1 MALHCFFGAF
11 LLCVTAGW
19 DGSGGGNTLPPPTD
33 VVWRAPFSEGE
44 EAFAVERLDGAEGE
58 VSFRYDSIRVV
69 KTNSRGAIVVTARRP
84 FRELNGKTPGVF
96 ATVDESDGDPM
107 RSLGFIRIWS
117 GPKNLTL
124 RGTGAY
130 GPNPQN
136 DFLPGTRPGC
146 PLRKFAQPANESAGG
161 PDYQSAI
168 VVAGAPSTSV
178 WRNWC
183 AQPAAAAAAAW
194 KRYKSDLWKRGVR
207 NHSKEVYP
215 DAVLEQRLAN
225 DFEHTAKVVRQDGY
239 AKLQLDGQD
248 APPVFYKGYGGPFAY
263 CGMRMQDKA
272 DLKLQLAGITFGGR
286 VTNDPGIKP
295 NWTRAGF
302 DLAGT
307 VGRVRHYMRA
317 APDSLFILSIGV
329 NPYPQF
335 ADDYPS
341 ERWIGP
347 DGQPVRGKG
356 CIVAWDQQAAAKD
369 PKAWNL
375 TSQFSPLWRETVKK
389 HIAALIEEL
398 KRTGL
403 SKRIVGIH
411 ASGSHD
417 GQFGMPLYDYSP
429 HARAA
434 YRTFLKSRYGTV
446 GNLSDAWG
454 RQVASFESVE
464 PPDGKRYGDARTG
477 MDFFIDKENRDL
489 VDFQEFIHHASV
501 GIQEDIARHAKACF
515 GKDIIAVKYCLSV
528 FAGLKAGEFD
538 FTRFVNSDA
547 IDVFAAQSCY
557 KRRPPGIPIPE
568 KRVTA
573 SLHEHGKLFVSELD
587 FEAFHRGPSF
597 SQDEVLAMGWG
608 YLPDYPTWESANRKA
623 TGQMIAQRHGFWY
636 YDMGGDYFDD
646 DRMLADIRSVMSK
659 VRGQF
664 AGTPS
669 DWRPSAAFV
678 VDEKGMMFRN
688 ISRGSHG
695 TIVDE
700 RDSMAEQLAL
710 LEMAAVPF
718 DCYLMDDF
726 LKKPEL
732 ADRYKTVML
741 AGAYELD
748 VERRDLIARLCK
760 NGRTVILGSGAG
772 IVGGASD
779 AGFALDVIPR
789 QKAPGHEIVPVEGYS
804 DKEVK
809 GFFETEALRVGL
821 GAKPGEPKY
830 AVRRP
835 HRISI
840 RPSADMDVIGQYA
853 ADGAAAI
860 VSKRVDRGRLIYVCD
875 QMGVTPYLF
884 NRIVRE
890 SGGYVCGEPGRVQI
904 SMNGDFVSVHCL
916 RTGVY
921 DLRLPFDAM
930 VTNLK
935 TDAAELTRGQVL
947 HLDMTAGQT
956 CWFSLARKNEGF
968 LSKMLKLFK

>member
-1 MALHCFFGAF
+1 MAFHCLFGAF
-11 LLCVTAGW
+11 LLCVTPGW
-19 DGSGGGNTLPPPTD
+19 NGSGGVNTLPEPTN
-33 VVWRAPFSEGE
+33 VVWRAPFERGA
-44 EAFAVERLDGAEGE
+44 EAFAVERMDGAEGE
-58 VSFRYDSIRVV
+58 VAFQSDSIRVV
-69 KTNSRGAIVVTARRP
+69 KTNSRGAIVVTAQQP
-84 FRELNGKTPGVF
+84 FREPNGPTLGVF

-107 RSLGFIRIWS
+107 RSLGFVRIWS

-124 RGTGAY
+124 CGTGAY
-130 GPNPQN
+130 GPSPQN
-136 DFLPGTRPGC
+136 DFLLGTRPGC
-146 PLRKFAQPANESAGG
+146 HLRKFAIPTEESAEG
-161 PDYQSAI
+161 PDFQSAI

-183 AQPAAAAAAAW
+183 AQSVNDTAAAW
-194 KRYKSDLWKRGVR
+194 NRYKSDLWKHGVR

-215 DAVLEQRLAN
+215 DAVLEQRLAD
-225 DFEHTAKVVRQDGY
+225 DFEHTAKVVRQNGY
-239 AKLQLDGQD
+239 AKLLLDGQD

-272 DLKLQLAGITFGGR
+272 DLKLQLAGITMGGR

-295 NWTRAGF
+295 SWTRAGF
-302 DLAGT
+302 DLTGT
-307 VGRVRHYMRA
+307 VERIRHYMRT
-317 APDSLFILSIGV
+317 APDSLFVLSIGI
-329 NPYPQF
+329 NPYPEF
-335 ADDYPS
+335 ADDHPS

-347 DGQPVRGKG
+347 DGEPVRGKG
-356 CIVAWDQQAAAKD
+356 CIVAWDQKAAAKN

-375 TSQFSPLWRETVKK
+375 TSQFSPLWRESVKK
-389 HIAALIEEL
+389 HLAALIAEL
-398 KRTGL
+398 KRAGL

-417 GQFGMPLYDYSP
+417 GQFGMPLYDYSSY
-429 HARAA
+429 ARAA
-434 YRTFLKSRYGTV
+434 YRTFLRSRYGTV

-454 RQVASFESVE
+454 RLVASFESVE
-464 PPDGKRYGDARTG
+464 PPDGKRYGDANTG
-477 MDFFIDKENRDL
+477 VDFFIGKENRDL
-489 VDFQEFIHHASV
+489 ADFQEFIHHASV
-501 GIQEDIARHAKACF
+501 GIQEDIARHVKVCF

-573 SLHEHGKLFVSELD
+573 SLHEHGKLFISELD
-587 FEAFHRGPSF
+587 FEAFHRGPTF
-597 SQDEVLAMGWG
+597 CRNEVLAMQWG

-623 TGQMIAQRHGFWY
+623 VGQMLAQRQGFWY

-646 DRMLADIRSVMSK
+646 DRQLADIRDVMAVTRRRFSE
-659 VRGQF
+659 
-664 AGTPS
+664 APT

-688 ISRGSHG
+688 ISRSSYG

-726 LKKPEL
+726 LRKPEL
-732 ADRYKTVML
+732 AERYATVML

-748 VERRDLIARLCK
+748 KARCDLVGRLCLM
-760 NGRTVILGSGAG
+760 GRTVVLGSGAG
-772 IVGGASD
+772 IAGGSSEL
-779 AGFALDVIPR
+779 GFETDVIPR
-789 QKAPGHEIVPVEGYS
+789 QKAPGHEILPAGGYS
-804 DKEVK
+804 DEEVK
-809 GFFETEALRVGL
+809 GFFETEAMRVGL
-821 GAKPGEPKY
+821 GARPGSPKY

-835 HRISI
+835 HRVSV
-840 RPSADMDVIGQYA
+840 RPSGDMEIVGRYA

-860 VSKRVDRGRLIYVCD
+860 ASKRVGKGRLVYVCD
-875 QMGVTPYLF
+875 QMGLTPYLF

-890 SGGYVCGEPGRVQI
+890 AGGYCCGEPGRVQI
-904 SMNGDFVSVHCL
+904 NMNGDFVSVHCL
-916 RTGVY
+916 RAGSY
-921 DLRLPFDAM
+921 DLRLPFAAK
-930 VTNLK
+930 VVNLK
-935 TDAAELTRGQVL
+935 TGREEQVHDDVL
-947 HLDMTAGQT
+947 RLDMTAGQT
-956 CWFSLARKNEGF
+956 CWFSLVRTTDGFWSRARK
-968 LSKMLKLFK
+968 SVQ